1 MERNA
6 LSFLDLVTQFLAVM
20 IIVIAVSARSGQGV
34 GLVNPTAN
42 FTVICA
48 VLPDRPKDGQ
58 MVASTNEKNDC
69 AVQIIPG
76 EKSTIVLVSARRTKT
91 ATGPKQV
98 VRVSSD
104 WWDKVGEIRSWNPAV
119 PDEPIVSKGS
129 LKANRDKFGSVE
141 FVEAQ

>member
-42 FTVICA
+42 FEVIYA
-48 VLPDRPKDGQ
+48 VLPDRPQNGK
-58 MVASTNEKNDC
+58 VAWTDEKHDC
-69 AVQIIPG
+69 AVQIVPG
-76 EKSTIVLVSARRTKT
+76 ADSTFLLVSARRSKT
-91 ATGPKQV
+91 AAGPKLIV
-98 VRVSSD
+98 NVSSS
-104 WWDKVGEIRSWNPAV
+104 WWDKPVEFRSWNPNVADDPV
-119 PDEPIVSKGS
+119 VFSGS
-129 LKANRDKFGSVE
+129 FKSNQDTSRLVK